1 MTTGVITTTLAPASG
16 GLSGHPE
23 RASSQPERSDG
34 SPRVCERASV
44 VDAILRVPLLGK
56 LLGANLVI
64 VIAALAGHNYM
75 PWSSTAVALGLALVL
90 SFAVTAVLTWLA
102 LRPVAELEATAD
114 RVSHGDFSAR
124 VSESI
129 LADREIQGLS
139 ATMNRLL
146 DRVEADRERI
156 QYLAGRS
163 VRARDIERSTVA
175 RELRDSLAQLVS
187 AIGMELSVARTAGD
201 NTQVEHQIER
211 ARTLVSHLGD
221 ELRAIAEALHPGTLV
236 ELGLPNA
243 IAVIARR
250 VSRQSVLQV
259 ALDDR
264 HFSAR
269 LSQQQASALYRAAD
283 EALRNV
289 VQHADA
295 TNVRMSLR
303 SDRSAVALEI
313 EDDGR
318 GMDFRHTDP
327 LQAGLGLFSTRA
339 VLALAGGELQISSA
353 PGRGTLVRA
362 TLPLA
367 SDTLQS

>member
-1 MTTGVITTTLAPASG
+1 MSSGSVLAGELLSPGQTGES
-16 GLSGHPE
+16 E
-23 RASSQPERSDG
+23 G
-34 SPRVCERASV
+34 SARVAAARRVPLVEQ
-44 VDAILRVPLLGK
+44 ILRVPLLGK

-64 VIAALAGHNYM
+64 VVAAVLGHDLM
-75 PWSSTAVALGLALVL
+75 PWSSTVVALALALVT
-90 SFAVTAVLTWLA
+90 SFVATGVLTWLA
-102 LRPVAELEATAD
+102 LRPVAELESTAA

-124 VSESI
+124 VPQSM
-129 LADREIQGLS
+129 LADRDIQALA

-146 DRVEADRERI
+146 DRVEADRARI

-187 AIGMELSVARTAGD
+187 AIGMQLSVVKLKATSGNPD
-201 NTQVEHQIER
+201 VEEQIDH
-211 ARTLVSHLGD
+211 ARTLVAHLGD
-221 ELRAIAEALHPGTLV
+221 EMRTIAEALHPGTLV

-243 IAVIARR
+243 IAVLARR
-250 VSRQSVLQV
+250 LARQSMLQV
-259 ALDDR
+259 ATDDK

-269 LSQQQASALYRAAD
+269 LSSQAAGALYRVAD

-295 TNVRMSLR
+295 LNVRIALR
-303 SDRSAVALEI
+303 SDERAAVLEI

-318 GMDFRHTDP
+318 GMDFRQVDP
-327 LQAGLGLFSTRA
+327 MQAGLGLFSARA
-339 VLALAGGELQISSA
+339 ILALVGGELQISSA

-362 TLPLA
+362 SVPL
-367 SDTLQS
+367 SDEN